1 MDISVLK
8 KDLLDKKLKS
18 FYVFTGEELALQDI
32 YINKIAEISNL
43 QIIRADALQDIYT
56 KLISKSLFAEKP
68 KIYVIRNDEIYF
80 KT

>member
-32 YINKIAEISNL
+32 YINKIAEISN
-43 QIIRADALQDIYT
+43 
-56 KLISKSLFAEKP
+56 KLGISKKWSA
-68 KIYVIRNDEIYF
+68 
-80 KT
+80 